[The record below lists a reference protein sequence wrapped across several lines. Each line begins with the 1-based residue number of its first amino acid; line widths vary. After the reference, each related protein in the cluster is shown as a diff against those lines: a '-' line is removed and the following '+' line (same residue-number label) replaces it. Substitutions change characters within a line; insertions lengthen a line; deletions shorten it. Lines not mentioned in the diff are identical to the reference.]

1 MQAPYTLATDVLG
14 AGHIACCQAC
24 SADLVPYSAL
34 QKLSAPDCPQQQWC
48 GLTKWF
54 MCKLLIANRAAH
66 AGMGQA
72 TSWLL
77 GLLPFGT
84 CVTVPT
90 QQRNCMP
97 LYTVLSKTKNKT
109 RSERLKLLFFFFMEV
124 EVLENICWIW
134 CSTFLASR
142 HLGFPKSPAGSVER
156 VMHTQVILVHGIIY
170 PIDVSSCMLLVSPG
184 SHSLQET
191 GCRGLMNSPK
201 STQPFQSSACT
212 SQRSR
217 RPLGSNL
224 LLAFQNVT
232 CFPSIL

>member
-1 MQAPYTLATDVLG
+1 MCHSTHSAKKLYATVYC
-14 AGHIACCQAC
+14 AFKN
-24 SADLVPYSAL
+24 
-34 QKLSAPDCPQQQWC
+34 QKQ
-48 GLTKWF
+48 
-54 MCKLLIANRAAH
+54 
-66 AGMGQA
+66 
-72 TSWLL
+72 
-77 GLLPFGT
+77 
-84 CVTVPT
+84 
-90 QQRNCMP
+90 
-97 LYTVLSKTKNKT
+97 NKIW
-109 RSERLKLLFFFFMEV
+109 EAEFFFFLMEV

-191 GCRGLMNSPK
+191 DCRGLMNSPK

-217 RPLGSNL
+217 CPLGSNL

>member
-1 MQAPYTLATDVLG
+1 MCHST
-14 AGHIACCQAC
+14 H
-24 SADLVPYSAL
+24 SAKKLYAAVYCAFKN
-34 QKLSAPDCPQQQWC
+34 QKQ
-48 GLTKWF
+48 
-54 MCKLLIANRAAH
+54 
-66 AGMGQA
+66 
-72 TSWLL
+72 
-77 GLLPFGT
+77 
-84 CVTVPT
+84 
-90 QQRNCMP
+90 
-97 LYTVLSKTKNKT
+97 NKIW
-109 RSERLKLLFFFFMEV
+109 EAEFFFFLMEA

-191 GCRGLMNSPK
+191 DCRGLMNSPK

-217 RPLGSNL
+217 CPLGSNL

>member
-1 MQAPYTLATDVLG
+1 MLEWGRQP
-14 AGHIACCQAC
+14 
-24 SADLVPYSAL
+24 
-34 QKLSAPDCPQQQWC
+34 PDCWGFC
-48 GLTKWF
+48 HL
-54 MCKLLIANRAAH
+54 AH
-66 AGMGQA
+66 VSQY
-72 TSWLL
+72 
-77 GLLPFGT
+77 P
-84 CVTVPT
+84 
-90 QQRNCMP
+90 
-97 LYTVLSKTKNKT
+97 LSKETVCHCILCFQKPKTKQDL
-109 RSERLKLLFFFFMEV
+109 RGWIFFFLMEV

-191 GCRGLMNSPK
+191 DCRGLMNSPK

-217 RPLGSNL
+217 CPLGSNL